1 MVLNENSI
9 GNFIWQ
15 NDIIDNQTP
24 RRKTKILIVDDEPF
38 NIMACK
44 YILKAT
50 GLENI
55 EKICDTALNGKI
67 AVDMVKEH
75 KDECYYDLILM
86 DQNMPVLNGCM
97 ASKQIREYLYS

>member
-15 NDIIDNQTP
+15 DDDQQAY
-24 RRKTKILIVDDEPF
+24 RKTRILIVDDEPF

-50 GLENI
+50 GL
-55 EKICDTALNGKI
+55 
-67 AVDMVKEH
+67 
-75 KDECYYDLILM
+75 
-86 DQNMPVLNGCM
+86 
-97 ASKQIREYLYS
+97 